1 MICAQCAQQVAVG
14 AQRCPTCDGDPPR
27 KRASHHPWTKPIEQP
42 RLDHRH
48 AHLVKPPKL
57 VAPRPSSCRRRT
69 SASKPSDRDVPLMRP
84 EELSRELSQAHHATV
99 ALEHQRRTH
108 VVVARALVVLVAA
121 VIAGLVT
128 YLWLAL
134 G

>member
-27 KRASHHPWTKPIEQP
+27 ERASHHHPWTRPIEQP

-48 AHLVKPPKL
+48 AHFVKPPKP
-57 VAPRPSSCRRRT
+57 VAPRRASSRRST
-69 SASKPSDRDVPLMRP
+69 KASERDVPLMRP

-99 ALEHQRRTH
+99 ALVHQRRTH
-108 VVVARALVVLVAA
+108 VAVARALVVLVAA

-134 G
+134 S